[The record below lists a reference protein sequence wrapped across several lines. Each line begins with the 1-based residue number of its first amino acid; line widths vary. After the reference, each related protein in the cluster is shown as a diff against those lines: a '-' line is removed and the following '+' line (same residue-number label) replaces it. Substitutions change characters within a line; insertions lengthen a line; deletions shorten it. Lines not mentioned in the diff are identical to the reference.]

1 MTNLLFVSLLGVAY
15 AGLFAWGF
23 RTLPREEW
31 QILAAIPRTRQANGG
46 WSALNLTYYGLFT
59 ATGVTVAAA
68 MVFVLMAAVGVSLAK
83 TCLLVLVL
91 LAFATPAA
99 KLVARSV
106 EKKPNTF
113 TVGGAAFVGV
123 VLAPWIILG
132 INSTEFIESRMN
144 GMQVIPTMAVLA
156 IAYAVGEGTG
166 RLACISFGCCYG
178 KPLAILP
185 PWCSRLFVA
194 HHFVFAGTTKKAA
207 YEGRLEGTPLVPV
220 QGITAVFFVVAGL
233 IGLTLFLQGLGLAA
247 FVVTWTITQL
257 WRAASEVLRADF
269 RGDGR
274 MSMYQILALAGAVYG
289 LGIVSTLPGHSSVVP
304 DLSLGLMALMHPGV
318 MLSLQVIRIVI
329 FLYTGRSKVTVSRLA
344 VSIERDQI

>member
-1 MTNLLFVSLLGVAY
+1 MTNLLVVSLLGVTY
-15 AGLFAWGF
+15 AALFVWAF

-207 YEGRLEGTPLVPV
+207 YEGRLEGMPLVPV

-233 IGLTLFLQGLGLAA
+233 IGLALFLQGLALAA
-247 FVVTWTITQL
+247 FVVSWTITQV
-257 WRAASEVLRADF
+257 WRAVSEILRADF
-269 RGDGR
+269 RGNGR
-274 MSMYQILALAGAVYG
+274 MSAYQILALAGAVYG
-289 LGIVSTLPGHSSVVP
+289 LGIVSVLRGSSSYIP
-304 DLSLGLMALMHPGV
+304 DLSLGLGVLMHPGV
-318 MLSLQVIRIVI
+318 MLVLQVIWIAI
-329 FLYTGRSKVTVSRLA
+329 FLYTGRSRVTVSRLA
-344 VSIERDQI
+344 VAIDRDQI